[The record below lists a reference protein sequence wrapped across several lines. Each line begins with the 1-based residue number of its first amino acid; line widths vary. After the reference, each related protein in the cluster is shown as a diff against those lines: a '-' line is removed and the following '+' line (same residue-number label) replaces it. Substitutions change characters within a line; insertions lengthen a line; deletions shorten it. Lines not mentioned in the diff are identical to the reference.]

1 MAKRYAKKK
10 ARPGT
15 GARSDR
21 RPAKTTN
28 AGRRVGTR
36 RRSTET
42 KAAGTDAVPPT
53 AAEPRPRVR
62 VAIIGGGCAGMTA
75 AWYLSQQPGF
85 EVSVYERSWRLGG
98 KGASGRA
105 PDGRILEHGL
115 HVWLGFYENAF
126 RMIRECYREVET
138 RGWGPHQQDLEQRL
152 AHGSFD
158 EAFCQEPHIGVFG
171 RTAEE
176 DVVWSGLL
184 PPEKGLPGD
193 PIDADTNPFTLASYL
208 VRCVHLLK
216 TLMLSVIAHPNEDE
230 PGGARPESRSA
241 LDEAVDL
248 DFSLHPFR
256 SPELLIQ
263 SIAGRVRDGT
273 LTVAAAMLQAAT
285 ILENILQDFTHSPLV
300 VDSALRLMKALA
312 GQARKQLRDVV
323 AIDEKLRWKT
333 EIIDIVMTIAVGLYR
348 DRVLLGDK
356 GLDALNDLD
365 YREWLFKHGATKS
378 SLKSRFITG
387 IYDLVFAYENGDRKR
402 PKLAAG
408 VALRGALRMFFSYRG
423 AMFWRMRS
431 GMGDAVFAP
440 LYKVMMARSVRFHF
454 CHELSDLT
462 LERTADGRRF
472 VTELRFAA
480 PENGKRIEHPG
491 GAALDHF
498 GCWPDSSRVLLS
510 AVRGSTEPLVLRV
523 ERDFDAVIFAA
534 GFDDFAEL
542 VAGHRGMNGLTD
554 PPAAWRTAVATR
566 HQTVA
571 TKAAQVWLARDL
583 EGLGWFRGSGL
594 VSALGFSFD
603 TWADMT
609 HSLPSERAWR
619 AARRRLAA
627 VQRDDAAA
635 KADAARSVA
644 YFCGVLSEEEITA
657 GEHTK
662 AALRE
667 SLAGLLDDMSR
678 LWPRLGRPGPQVLA
692 RHVQSNVAGA
702 DRYSLSLPGT
712 ISDRLSPLDPSVL
725 NMSVAGDW
733 TACGLDAG
741 CVEAAVMSGMLA
753 AHALTGKEPALDAIV
768 GYDHP

>member
-1 MAKRYAKKK
+1 VAKRYAKKK
-10 ARPGT
+10 ARPRT

-21 RPAKTTN
+21 RAAKTTN
-28 AGRRVGTR
+28 APKRVGAR

-42 KAAGTDAVPPT
+42 KAAGTDPVPPT
-53 AAEPRPRVR
+53 AAEPRRRVR

-85 EVSVYERSWRLGG
+85 DMSVYEGSWRLGG

-126 RMIRECYREVET
+126 GMIRECYREVET
-138 RGWGPHQQDLEQRL
+138 RGWGPHQQDPEQRL

-171 RTAEE
+171 RSSEE

-193 PIDADTNPFTLASYL
+193 PIDAETNPFTLASYL
-208 VRCVHLLK
+208 LRSVHLLK
-216 TLMLSVIAHPNEDE
+216 TLMLSVIAHPTEDV

-241 LDEAVDL
+241 LDEVIDL
-248 DFSLHPFR
+248 NSSLHPLR

-285 ILENILQDFTHSPLV
+285 ILEKVLQDFTHSPLV

-312 GQARKQLRDVV
+312 AQARKQLRDVV

-348 DRVLLGDK
+348 DRVLLGER

-365 YREWLFKHGATKS
+365 YREWLLKHGATKTS
-378 SLKSRFITG
+378 VKSRFITG
-387 IYDLVFAYENGDRKR
+387 IYDLVFAYEKGDRRK

-440 LYKVMMARSVRFHF
+440 LYKVMMTRGVRFHF
-454 CHELSDLT
+454 FHELSGMT
-462 LERTADGRRF
+462 LDRTADGRRF
-472 VTELRFAA
+472 VTELRFRA
-480 PENGKRIEHPG
+480 PRNGKRIEHPG
-491 GAALDHF
+491 SAALDHF
-498 GCWPDSSRVLLS
+498 GCWPESGRVLLS
-510 AVRGSTEPLVLRV
+510 AVRGSTEPLALRM
-523 ERDFDAVIFAA
+523 EQDFDAVIFAA
-534 GFDDFAEL
+534 GFDRFAQL
-542 VAGHRGMNGLTD
+542 VAGDDGSTNGLAD
-554 PPAAWRTAVATR
+554 PPAAWRTAVATSQ
-566 HQTVA
+566 QTVA

-583 EGLGWFRGSGL
+583 EALGWFRGSGI

-609 HSLPSERAWR
+609 HTLPSERAWR
-619 AARRRLAA
+619 AAIGRSPSAKG
-627 VQRDDAAA
+627 DDKAA
-635 KADAARSVA
+635 KAAEARSVA
-644 YFCGVLSEEEITA
+644 YFCGVLSEEEIKRNQ
-657 GEHTK
+657 HTEE
-662 AALRE
+662 ALRE
-667 SLAGLLDDMSR
+667 SLAGLFGDMSR
-678 LWPRLGRPGPQVLA
+678 LWPRLSRGVPVLA
-692 RHVQSNVAGA
+692 RHVQGNVAGS

-712 ISDRLSPLDPSVL
+712 IRDRLSPLDPSVL
-725 NMSVAGDW
+725 NMTVAGDW